1 MTAQEQQR
9 PRRPESVAEFIGELR
24 ALKVVEGLSLR
35 ELQRRTGLPRSTIA
49 HALRTDRPV
58 LPPWDRVAG
67 LLRAMG
73 VGEAELPGWKA
84 DWTRLRLAPEDGRP
98 EPRPGGAGGP
108 GEAGGAGGAGEAGE
122 AGGAGGAEAP
132 APTPGEPGERSRPR
146 RGVSRQ
152 RLAAHV
158 VTLVLGACLGAGA
171 VLALSGGAP
180 TGAKAGFPVEEQP
193 CPPPTA
199 NPRPSLRAPGAGA
212 VRTAKEPPS
221 WVGRV
226 TSGQEILAGTDVVLP
241 VLSPVTE
248 GDALVVSVML
258 TSSCPGPVA
267 VTDTQGDTFR
277 IVGDETDA
285 ARHRTLILAA
295 FGAHPLGTA
304 DSLRATYPHA
314 SKYHIAVDEFRGIGA
329 AVGYAQAHGETGGTA
344 FSTGSTRLDCAAGD
358 LMVGAVGTNTGSA
371 PVFTAEWTAMPMLQ
385 LSSYRLTTAYRVV
398 PAAQTCAATGTTTA
412 QWAAAAVV
420 FR

>member
-1 MTAQEQQR
+1 MTGQERQG

-49 HALRTDRPV
+49 YALRTDRPA

-67 LLRAMG
+67 LLRALG
-73 VGEAELPGWKA
+73 VAEEALPGWKA
-84 DWTRLRLAPEDGRP
+84 DWTRLRLAPQDGRP
-98 EPRPGGAGGP
+98 EPLPGEPDAPGGAVG
-108 GEAGGAGGAGEAGE
+108 
-122 AGGAGGAEAP
+122 AP
-132 APTPGEPGERSRPR
+132 APAPGPGPGEPGERSRPP

-152 RLAAHV
+152 RIAAHA

-180 TGAKAGFPVEEQP
+180 AGVKAGFPVEEQP

-199 NPRPSLRAPGAGA
+199 NPRPSLRAPAAGA
-212 VRTAKEPPS
+212 ARTAKEPPA

-226 TSGQEILAGTDVVLP
+226 TSGQEILSGTDVALP

-248 GDALVVSVML
+248 GDALVVSIML
-258 TSSCPGPVA
+258 TSSCPGPVT

-329 AVGYAQAHGETGGTA
+329 AVGHAQAHGETGGTA
-344 FSTGSTRLDCAAGD
+344 FSTGSTRLECAAGD

-371 PVFTAEWTAMPMLQ
+371 PVFTAEWTAMPMLH